1 MSARSAVHRRRRR
14 FIVPEV
20 VQVSSMDCGP
30 ATLKSVADGFGL
42 DVSFGRLREACQT
55 DRDGT
60 SIDTIEELAVEL
72 GLAAEQVLLPA
83 DHLSLPEG
91 RCLPAIVVIQLP
103 GGEVHFVVVWRRLGR
118 FFQVMDPSGGRRWV
132 AIERLLDDL
141 YEHVHAVRASS
152 WRAWAGTDEYLD
164 VLRARLRLLGIGAQG
179 EGLIETATADASW
192 RSLAALDASARMTE
206 AAVRSAGLRRGHDA
220 LLFLTSLLAQARRES
235 IEPVGEAGVVPAAYW
250 PVRPVKGPDDR
261 EWLAVRGALMLRFA
275 GVTPRAVGSGSAF
288 DLDAGRPGPLRRL
301 LGLLREDR
309 VLAPLP
315 MALALAAVSTGVIV
329 EGLVLRSLLEASR
342 MLGAGSER
350 GLILA
355 ALIAY
360 AALLVLLELP
370 MTAAGFRAGRSLELR
385 LRVAF
390 LGKITRL
397 GDRYL
402 QSRLI
407 SDMVER
413 CHSLYL
419 LRAFP
424 PMAVQL
430 CRSGLTVVVLVAG
443 ITWLYPDGVGS
454 VLVIALSAV
463 GAPLAA
469 QSVLAERDLR
479 VRTHSAALGRFYL
492 DGMFGLLAI
501 RSCGAERVVLR
512 QHEAAVTDWVR
523 AGLRLQRAVV
533 VVELLGSA
541 VVFGLLFRLL
551 FTLFMASPPGGSLLL
566 VAYWLLLLPAAA
578 QEFASIAL
586 QYPAARSTA
595 QRVFEPLDAPE
606 SVRPARS
613 ADRAPEGLVAVESR
627 SSAAACAI
635 DFDRVTV
642 RVAGHTILENV
653 TLSIARGA
661 HVAVVGPSG
670 AGKTTL
676 LGLLLGWHVASE
688 GQVRVDGEP
697 LTEMNVDRLRAMTAW
712 VDPSVQIWNQPLL
725 ANLSFGNHGSARSAI
740 AAVLADADLEQVVA
754 GLPGGLQ
761 SSLGENGAQ
770 ISAGEGQR
778 VRLGRA
784 FMRPGVRL
792 ALLDEPL
799 RGLDGTQRRR
809 LLDRARARWKDAT
822 LMCVTHDA
830 AEACHFDRVIV
841 VNGGRIIQD
850 GPPDALLRDDV
861 SWFRAMFEDQESLRS
876 TLDLS
881 TAWRRLRMQGGR
893 LVAEPTAEP
902 RA

>member
-1 MSARSAVHRRRRR
+1 MSAHSAVYRRSRR
-14 FIVPEV
+14 FIIPEV

-42 DVSFGRLREACQT
+42 NVSFGRLREACQT

-60 SIDTIEELAVEL
+60 SIDTIEELAAEL

-91 RCLPAIVVIQLP
+91 RCLPAIVVVQLP
-103 GGEVHFVVVWRRLGR
+103 GGAVHFVVVWRRLGR

-132 AIERLLDDL
+132 SIERLLDDL

-152 WRAWAGTDEYLD
+152 WRAWAGTGEYLD
-164 VLRARLRLLGIGAQG
+164 VLRARLRLLGIGVEG
-179 EGLIETATADASW
+179 DGLIETATADATW
-192 RSLAALDASARMTE
+192 RSLAALDAAARLTE
-206 AAVRSAGLRRGHDA
+206 AAVRPAGLRRGRDA
-220 LLFLTSLLAQARRES
+220 VEFLRNVFESARREPVAPDS
-235 IEPVGEAGVVPAAYW
+235 EPMVIPAEYW
-250 PVRPVKGPDDR
+250 PVRPVNGPDGR

-275 GVTPRAVGSGSAF
+275 GVTSQSVGSESAF
-288 DLDAGRPGPLRRL
+288 ELEADRPGPLRRL

-309 VLAPLP
+309 VLAPVP
-315 MALALAAVSTGVIV
+315 MALALAAASSGIIV

-342 MLGAGSER
+342 VLGVGSER
-350 GLILA
+350 GLVLA

-360 AALLVLLELP
+360 AAILVLIELP
-370 MTAAGFRAGRSLELR
+370 MAAAGFRAGRALELR

-390 LGKITRL
+390 LGKMTRL
-397 GDRYL
+397 ADRYL

-407 SDMVER
+407 SDLVER

-430 CRSGLTVVVLVAG
+430 CRSGLTVIVLVAG
-443 ITWLYPDGVGS
+443 ITWLYPDGLGS
-454 VLVIALSAV
+454 VLVIALAAV

-479 VRTHSAALGRFYL
+479 VRTHSAALSRFYL

-512 QHEAAVTDWVR
+512 QHEAAVTDWVC

-533 VVELLGSA
+533 MVELLGSA

-551 FTLFMASPPGGSLLL
+551 FMLFVASPPGGSLLL
-566 VAYWLLLLPAAA
+566 VAYWLLLLPAVA

-586 QYPAARSTA
+586 QYPTARSTA

-606 SVRPARS
+606 SARPVQSRDDIS
-613 ADRAPEGLVAVESR
+613 TGRVATEPR
-627 SSAAACAI
+627 PGAAACSI
-635 DFDRVTV
+635 EFDRVTV
-642 RVAGHTILENV
+642 RVAGHTILEDLSV
-653 TLSIARGA
+653 SIASGA

-670 AGKTTL
+670 AGKTTII
-676 LGLLLGWHVASE
+676 GLLLGWHVASE
-688 GQVRVDGEP
+688 GQIRINGEP
-697 LTEMNVDRLRAMTAW
+697 LTETNVDRLRAMTAW
-712 VDPSVQIWNQPLL
+712 VDPSVQIWNQALL
-725 ANLSFGNHGSARSAI
+725 ANLSFGNQGGAGPAI
-740 AAVLADADLEQVVA
+740 ADVLADADLEQVVA
-754 GLPGGLQ
+754 GLPNGLQ
-761 SSLGENGAQ
+761 SSLGEHGAH

-809 LLDRARARWKDAT
+809 LLDRARARWQDAT
-822 LMCVTHDA
+822 LICVTHDA
-830 AEACHFDRVIV
+830 AEACRFNRVLV
-841 VNGGRIIQD
+841 VHGGRIIED
-850 GPPDALLRDDV
+850 GAPDALLRNEG
-861 SWFRAMFEDQESLRS
+861 SWFRAMFKDQESLRLA
-876 TLDLS
+876 LDAS
-881 TAWRRLRMQGGR
+881 DSWRRLQMQGGR
-893 LVAEPTAEP
+893 LAAEPIGES
-902 RA
+902 RG